1 MPIMRFFKF
10 LDAYTLR
17 ARLFPA
23 IIAGAPALAALA
35 LLISWDKIA
44 LSNVIAT
51 GGLLVLLFTLADV
64 ARRQGRR
71 IEPRLYESMG
81 GKPSVTMMRRSDQT
95 IDAHTK
101 DRYREFLATK
111 IGRTAPTAEEETAD
125 QAGADAFYYQCG
137 IWLRDNT
144 RDTTMFRILFGELVT
159 YGFRRNLLG
168 LKWPAIALNLL
179 VVAICLWLLW
189 YRGAPDTSDGLTMRI
204 IVVLIVAAIHG
215 LYVLSVV
222 TWNGA
227 AEAARS
233 YGRELILSCERLL
246 RNSTPPAAKRRR
258 PRKPKAA

>member
-111 IGRTAPTAEEETAD
+111 IGRTAPT
-125 QAGADAFYYQCG
+125 
-137 IWLRDNT
+137 
-144 RDTTMFRILFGELVT
+144 
-159 YGFRRNLLG
+159 RR
-168 LKWPAIALNLL
+168 
-179 VVAICLWLLW
+179 
-189 YRGAPDTSDGLTMRI
+189 
-204 IVVLIVAAIHG
+204 
-215 LYVLSVV
+215 
-222 TWNGA
+222 
-227 AEAARS
+227 
-233 YGRELILSCERLL
+233 
-246 RNSTPPAAKRRR
+246 RRR
-258 PRKPKAA
+258 PIRPAPMRFMSNAGSGCATIRETRRCSASCSASW

>member
-1 MPIMRFFKF
+1 
-10 LDAYTLR
+10 
-17 ARLFPA
+17 
-23 IIAGAPALAALA
+23 
-35 LLISWDKIA
+35 
-44 LSNVIAT
+44 
-51 GGLLVLLFTLADV
+51 
-64 ARRQGRR
+64 
-71 IEPRLYESMG
+71 
-81 GKPSVTMMRRSDQT
+81 
-95 IDAHTK
+95 
-101 DRYREFLATK
+101 
-111 IGRTAPTAEEETAD
+111 
-125 QAGADAFYYQCG
+125 
-137 IWLRDNT
+137 
-144 RDTTMFRILFGELVT
+144 MFRILFGELVT